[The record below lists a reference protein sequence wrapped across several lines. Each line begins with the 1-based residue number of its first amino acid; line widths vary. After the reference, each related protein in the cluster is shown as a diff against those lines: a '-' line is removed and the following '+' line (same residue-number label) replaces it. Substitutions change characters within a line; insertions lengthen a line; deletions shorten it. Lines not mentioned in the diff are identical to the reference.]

1 MIATGGAGS
10 ASTLPLHAAPTRAAA
25 AGLLHRITGTAQDY
39 DGLVEAIGNASI
51 VLIGEA
57 SHGTHEFYRERAR
70 LTSRLID
77 AGFDAVAIE
86 GDWPDALRADRYVR
100 GDYAAS
106 AGIAALPSDDSAR
119 AALRG
124 FRRFPSWMWRNTV
137 VADWLEWLRA
147 RNAAERFGE
156 RRAGFYG
163 LDLYSLRTSMADV
176 IAYLDQTD
184 PAAADAARHR
194 YACFDSVGIADAEN
208 LGQEYGYAVT
218 RGHLDPC
225 EDAVVAQL
233 VDLQHRRAALL
244 APDGPVAE
252 DAYFAAARNAA
263 LVHNAE
269 IYYREMYR
277 GRASSWNLRDTHM
290 ADTLA
295 ALREHLSPRVDQ
307 PRIVVWAH
315 NSHVGDARATALAR
329 PDRPGGEAQLN
340 LGQLVR
346 QRWPGESFIVG
357 LTTTRGTVTAAADWG
372 GPMLRRQVLPA
383 GNGTFEQA
391 LSSWGVA
398 VFWTLTGTP
407 LDGRTGYAAAS
418 GQQGPSL
425 VIRPGDVLLERA
437 IGVIYRPE
445 TEHVSHWFAADLHAQ
460 FDAVIHIDRTSALE
474 PLDRTVRWDRGE
486 PPETYPT
493 GL

>member
-1 MIATGGAGS
+1 MIVLGGSGPATAPRAGAASGELHEVTGS
-10 ASTLPLHAAPTRAAA
+10 GH
-25 AGLLHRITGTAQDY
+25 DY
-39 DGLVEAIGNASI
+39 DGLVDAIGDATL

-57 SHGTHEFYRERAR
+57 SHGTQEFYRERAR

-86 GDWPDALRADRYVR
+86 GDWPDALRVDHYVR
-100 GDYAAS
+100 GDYAAAAAPGF
-106 AGIAALPSDDSAR
+106 AGLPPDDSAR

-147 RNAAERFGE
+147 RNGAQRFGV

-163 LDLYSLRTSMADV
+163 LDLYSMRTSMSDV
-176 IAYLDQTD
+176 IAYLDRTD
-184 PAAADAARHR
+184 AAAAAAARHR
-194 YACFDSVGIADAEN
+194 YGCFDSVGIAAGED
-208 LGQEYGYAVT
+208 LGQEYGFAVT
-218 RGHLDPC
+218 RGRLDPC

-233 VDLQHRRAALL
+233 VDLQRRRAELL
-244 APDGPVAE
+244 APDGIAAE
-252 DAYFAAARNAA
+252 DAFFAAARNAA

-269 IYYREMYR
+269 LYYREMYR
-277 GRASSWNLRDTHM
+277 GRASSWNIRDQHM

-295 ALREHLSPRVDQ
+295 ALREHLATRVER

-315 NSHVGDARATALAR
+315 NSHVGDARATALSR
-329 PDRPGGEAQLN
+329 PDRPGGERQLN

-372 GPMLRRQVLPA
+372 GPMLRRTVLPA
-383 GNGTFEQA
+383 GSGTFEQA
-391 LSSWGVA
+391 FSSWGPA
-398 VFWTLTGTP
+398 AFWC
-407 LDGRTGYAAAS
+407 RTGARLQGS
-418 GQQGPSL
+418 GAGAGGRPTLVVRPS
-425 VIRPGDVLLERA
+425 DVLLERA

-474 PLDRTVRWDRGE
+474 PLDRTIRWDRGE